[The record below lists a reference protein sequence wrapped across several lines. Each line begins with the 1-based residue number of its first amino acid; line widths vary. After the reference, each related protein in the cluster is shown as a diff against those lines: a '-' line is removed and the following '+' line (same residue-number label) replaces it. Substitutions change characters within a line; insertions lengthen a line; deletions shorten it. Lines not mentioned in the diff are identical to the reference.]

1 MKYVIGISAY
11 YHDSS
16 ACLFKDGKLLFACEE
31 EKFTGVKHDSSF
43 PNNTIDYIFKTYK
56 IKKEDISAVCYYE
69 DPELKLKRVKEN
81 IKENFLRSPIHSIES
96 YFKIIRNIKDLK
108 KNLSRV
114 SDNVFYSKHH
124 LSHQYYS
131 FFTSDFKRATCL
143 SVDGVGE
150 YETASV
156 GFANGDEINT
166 ITVSEYPHSI
176 GLFYSAMTSFLGF
189 KPNEGEYKVMGLAS
203 YGDPNVYLDKVRD
216 LIRFKNGGVKC
227 NLKYFTWNKS
237 NKIMFNS
244 ELVEHLDIQPRF
256 PEEPIKAIHENLA
269 ASIQKVYEEVFFDLL
284 KAISYID
291 DTGNICL
298 SGGCAYNGSANGKIL
313 DNSSFIKLWIP
324 VAPSDAGSAIG
335 ACIHYLVKNKEL
347 QERVTQNPFLGPI
360 YFYRDIIKVLK
371 NKKYHMFRSENKLR
385 TYVAKKLHE
394 GKVVGWF
401 EGHCEFGARALGNRS
416 ILADPTK
423 EGMKD
428 RINKLIKKRENFR
441 PFAPMVTVDDQ
452 NKYFVMVDEIPYMNQ
467 IVQVNSEYKDILK
480 AVTHVDGTARVQ
492 SVHKNTNIYKLL
504 REFEKLSGYPILLN
518 TSFNIKDKTM
528 VLTPKDALDTFYNTD
543 LDILIIENFL
553 IYK

>member
-1 MKYVIGISAY
+1 MKYVIGVSAY

-16 ACLFKDGKLLFACEE
+16 ACLFKDGKLVFACEE
-31 EKFTGVKHDSSF
+31 EKFTGIKHDSSF
-43 PNNTIDYIFKTYK
+43 PNKTIDHIFKTYK
-56 IKKEDISAVCYYE
+56 IGKENIGAVCYYE
-69 DPELKLKRVKEN
+69 DPELKLKRVKQN
-81 IKENFLRSPIHSIES
+81 IKENFLSAPLYSIQS
-96 YFKIIRNIKDLK
+96 YIKIKKNISNLK
-108 KNLSRV
+108 KNLGRV

-156 GFANGDEINT
+156 GFANGQEIET
-166 ITVSEYPHSI
+166 ITVSDYPHSI
-176 GLFYSAMTSFLGF
+176 GLYYSAMTSFLGF

-203 YGDPNVYLDKVRD
+203 YGDPNVYLDKVRE

-244 ELVEHLDIQPRF
+244 ELVEHLGIQPRLT
-256 PEEPIKAIHENLA
+256 EEPIMAIHENLA

-298 SGGCAYNGSANGKIL
+298 SGGCAYNGSANGKIIS
-313 DNSSFIKLWIP
+313 NTSFKKLWIP
-324 VAPSDAGSAIG
+324 VAPSDAGSSIG
-335 ACIHYLVKNKEL
+335 ACVHYLVKNKQL
-347 QERVTQNPFLGPI
+347 FERVTQNPFLGPLYYYKEI
-360 YFYRDIIKVLK
+360 VKLLS
-371 NKKYHMFRSENKLR
+371 NGKYHMFRSENKLR
-385 TYVAKKLHE
+385 AYVAKKIHE

-452 NKYFVMVDEIPYMNQ
+452 DKYFIMENEIPYMNQ
-467 IVQVNSEYKDILK
+467 IVQVKSEYKDVLK

-492 SVHKNTNIYKLL
+492 SVHRHTNMYRLL
-504 REFEKLSGYPILLN
+504 KEFEKLSGYPILLN

-528 VLTPKDALDTFYNTD
+528 VLTPKDALNTFYNTN